1 MDILSDIRNHI
12 AFITLNRPAALNAL
26 SHGMVLALQTTLEE
40 CARNAT
46 VHAVLI
52 KGAGEKAF
60 CAGGDIR
67 AMHESATT
75 GKTEHEDFFRDEYQL
90 DHYLHRFPKP
100 YVALM
105 DGICM
110 GGGMGVAQ
118 AAKLRIVTDRTRI
131 AMPEV
136 GIGLFPDVGG
146 SYFLSRLPGSLGIYL
161 ALTGNQIRASDALYA
176 QLADVYLA
184 RPAIEQLDNVLDEL
198 RWSNDHSADLYGAIR
213 KLASTDYPAA
223 PLAALRCVVDLHF
236 THTTVAAIM
245 QSLRGEQRPE
255 YIEWAQQAVKT
266 MEGRSPTMMMVSLKQ
281 QQLGETMTLADC
293 FRMELGM
300 TKQCFKHGDIIEG
313 VRALI
318 IDKDHSPKWQPARLE
333 EVTPASVDAFFH
345 SPWAAASHPLVG
357 LKD

>member
-26 SHGMVLALQTTLEE
+26 SHGMVRELQPLLE
-40 CARNAT
+40 AYAASPD

-75 GKTEHEDFFRDEYQL
+75 GKTEHEDFFRDEYVL
-90 DHYLHRFPKP
+90 DHYLHRYPKP

-110 GGGMGVAQ
+110 GGGMGIAQ

-146 SYFLSRLPGSLGIYL
+146 SYFLSRLPGALGNYL
-161 ALTGNQIRASDALYA
+161 ALTGSQIRAADALYA

-184 RPAIEQLDNVLDEL
+184 RAAVEQLDSVLGNL
-198 RWSNDHSADLYGAIR
+198 NWSRDHSADLYGAVR
-213 KLASTDYPAA
+213 ALASIDHPEASLTILRAA
-223 PLAALRCVVDLHF
+223 IDLHF
-236 THTTVAAIM
+236 SHATVAAIM
-245 QSLRGEQRPE
+245 KSLRSEQRPE
-255 YIEWAQQAVKT
+255 YTEWAQQTVKT
-266 MEGRSPTMMMVSLKQ
+266 MEGRSPTMMMATLRQ
-281 QQLGETMTLADC
+281 LQLGKIKTLADC
-293 FRMELGM
+293 FRMELVM
-300 TKQCFKHGDIIEG
+300 TKQCFVQGDIIEG
-313 VRALI
+313 IRALI
-318 IDKDHSPKWQPARLE
+318 IDKDNKPQWKPARLE
-333 EVTPASVDAFFH
+333 DVTAASVDAFFQ
-345 SPWAAASHPLVG
+345 SPWTTASHPLSV